1 MKLTIKLSAL
11 IWLALTV
18 HAAAAGKKKKQT
30 PPPEPWQGTKTVV
43 VLPVKNEAAEGGQ
56 ELADR
61 VGVVL
66 KQALAASHKF
76 SVESVHAFNPTIQ
89 RALKESR
96 GISEQSVQAAIAQ
109 PTLDNV
115 KLVAQGLKWDFVL
128 EATVKDYKVNATAAP
143 IVADVTVDA
152 VLYDV
157 TTGQPFKR
165 ITTNGKGMP
174 PRKKKNPTAED
185 AQENAIAAVVVK
197 VVDEFLGRTPPPAP
211 VPTEAKEGAAAAEG
225 AKKQ

>member
-1 MKLTIKLSAL
+1 MKLTVKLSIL
-11 IWLALTV
+11 VLLALTV
-18 HAAAAGKKKKQT
+18 QAIAAGKKKKAP

-56 ELADR
+56 ELADK
-61 VGVVL
+61 VSVVL
-66 KQALAASHKF
+66 KQALTASHKF

-128 EATVKDYKVNATAAP
+128 EVTVKDSKVNATAAP
-143 IVADVTVDA
+143 IVAEVTVDA

-185 AQENAIAAVVVK
+185 AQDNAIAEVVVK

-211 VPTEAKEGAAAAEG
+211 AAEAKEGAAAAEG

>member
-1 MKLTIKLSAL
+1 MKLIIKLSTFVL
-11 IWLALTV
+11 LVLTV
-18 HAAAAGKKKKQT
+18 HAAEAGKKKKAP

-56 ELADR
+56 ELADK
-61 VGVVL
+61 VSVVL
-66 KQALAASHKF
+66 KQALTASHKF
-76 SVESVHAFNPTIQ
+76 SVESIYAFNPTIQ

-128 EATVKDYKVNATAAP
+128 EVTVKDYKVNATAAP

-152 VLYDV
+152 VLHDV
-157 TTGQPFKR
+157 TTGQPFKH

-185 AQENAIAAVVVK
+185 AQDNAIAEVVVK
-197 VVDEFLGRTPPPAP
+197 IVDEFLGRTPPPAP
-211 VPTEAKEGAAAAEG
+211 APAETKEGAAAPET
-225 AKKQ
+225 KKQ

>member
-1 MKLTIKLSAL
+1 MRLTTKLSILAL
-11 IWLALTV
+11 LALTV
-18 HAAAAGKKKKQT
+18 HAVAAGRKKKT

-61 VGVVL
+61 VGVAL
-66 KQALAASHKF
+66 KQALSASRKF
-76 SVESVHAFNPTIQ
+76 SVEGIHAFNPTIQ

-96 GISEQSVQAAIAQ
+96 GISEQSVQTAITE

-115 KLVAQGLKWDFVL
+115 RLVAQALKWDFVL
-128 EATVKDYKVNATAAP
+128 EVTVKDYRVNATAAP
-143 IVADVTVDA
+143 IIADVTVNA

-157 TTGQPFKR
+157 TTGQPFKH

-174 PRKKKNPTAED
+174 PRRKKNPTVED
-185 AQENAIAAVVVK
+185 AQANAIAEVVVK
-197 VVDEFLGRTPPPAP
+197 VVDEFLGRTPPPP
-211 VPTEAKEGAAAAEG
+211 PTPAEVKEGATVTEG
-225 AKKQ
+225 AKK